1 VPKCLGL
8 GHLHG
13 HPAEEKGSGVCNKYI
28 LVRTT
33 RSFLGCQM
41 GHKIQLVGLDHRAIG
56 PPSLLNKSDLAQLKR
71 AAEELLKFL
80 PDFLRSM
87 PNR

>member
-1 VPKCLGL
+1 MPKCLGL
-8 GHLHG
+8 GHRHG
-13 HPAEEKGSGVCNKYI
+13 HQAEEKGSGVCNKYI

-41 GHKIQLVGLDHRAIG
+41 GHKIQLLALTIG
-56 PPSLLNKSDLAQLKR
+56 GFKRLLQSEQ
-71 AAEELLKFL
+71 EELLNL

>member
-1 VPKCLGL
+1 MAIKLRI
-8 GHLHG
+8 
-13 HPAEEKGSGVCNKYI
+13 VCNKYI

-56 PPSLLNKSDLAQLKR
+56 QAKLTEQV
-71 AAEELLKFL
+71 
-80 PDFLRSM
+80 
-87 PNR
+87 

>member
-1 VPKCLGL
+1 MSRTRPS
-8 GHLHG
+8 
-13 HPAEEKGSGVCNKYI
+13 PWPSSSGVCNKYI

-56 PPSLLNKSDLAQLKR
+56 PSLLNKSKLAQLKR